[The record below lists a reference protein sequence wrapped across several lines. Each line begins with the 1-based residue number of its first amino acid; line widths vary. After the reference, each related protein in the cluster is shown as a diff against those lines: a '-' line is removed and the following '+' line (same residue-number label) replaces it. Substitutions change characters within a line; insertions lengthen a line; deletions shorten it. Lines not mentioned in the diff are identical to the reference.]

1 MSNTVVIPWQS
12 FVLELTTIGAH
23 IKIPEKN
30 KTYQTEDATRNVFT
44 NIIFRVIITGLLT
57 IIDHAKMKKNFK
69 ADIHIY
75 NGIIN

>member
-1 MSNTVVIPWQS
+1 MVIPWQS
-12 FVLELTTIGAH
+12 FVLELATIGAR

-30 KTYQTEDATRNVFT
+30 KTYQTKDVTRNVFT
-44 NIIFRVIITGLLT
+44 NIIFRLIITGLLT
-57 IIDHAKMKKNFK
+57 IIDHAEMEKSFQ

>member
-1 MSNTVVIPWQS
+1 MAKLCTRANNYRSTHQ
-12 FVLELTTIGAH
+12 
-23 IKIPEKN
+23 IPEKN

>member
-1 MSNTVVIPWQS
+1 MVIPWQS

-57 IIDHAKMKKNFK
+57 IIDHAKMAKSFK
-69 ADIHIY
+69 ADIHIDI
-75 NGIIN
+75 GIIN